1 MPAKDIYHDLVRNA
15 LEREGWT
22 ITHDPLLLQVGG
34 VEMSI
39 DLGAE
44 ILIAAEKAGQKIA
57 VEVKSFVG
65 LSAINEFY
73 GALGQYLNYRKALK
87 EQEPE
92 RLLFLAVPAD
102 TYDAFF
108 TLRFI
113 EETIQIYQL
122 NLIVYDTNT
131 EVIREWLK

>member
-34 VEMSI
+34 VEMSV

-44 ILIAAEKAGQKIA
+44 KLIAAEKEGQKIA
-57 VEVKSFVG
+57 VEVKSFAG
-65 LSAINEFY
+65 SSAINEFHK
-73 GALGQYLNYRKALK
+73 ALGQFLNYRDALE

-92 RLLFLAVPAD
+92 RLLFLAVPFE

-108 TLRFI
+108 SLRFI
-113 EETIQIYQL
+113 QDSIHRYQL
-122 NLIVYDTNT
+122 KLIVYNT
-131 EVIREWLK
+131 DSEVIVKWLK

>member
-44 ILIAAEKAGQKIA
+44 ILIAAEKEGQKIA
-57 VEVKSFVG
+57 V
-65 LSAINEFY
+65 Y
-73 GALGQYLNYRKALK
+73 
-87 EQEPE
+87 
-92 RLLFLAVPAD
+92 
-102 TYDAFF
+102 
-108 TLRFI
+108 
-113 EETIQIYQL
+113 
-122 NLIVYDTNT
+122 NT
-131 EVIREWLK
+131 DREVIRRYCACFSSAV

>member
-44 ILIAAEKAGQKIA
+44 ILIAAEKEGQKIA
-57 VEVKSFVG
+57 VEVKSFVR
-65 LSAINEFY
+65 LSAMNEFH
-73 GALGQYLNYRKALK
+73 GALGQYLNYRKALA

-102 TYDAFF
+102 IYDTFF

-113 EETIQIYQL
+113 AETIQSYQL
-122 NLIVYDTNT
+122 KLVVYNT
-131 EVIREWLK
+131 DREVIRQWLK

>member
-15 LEREGWT
+15 LEHEGWT

-44 ILIAAEKAGQKIA
+44 LLIAAEKEGQKIA
-57 VEVKSFVG
+57 VEVKSFVS
-65 LSAINEFY
+65 LSAMNEFH
-73 GALGQYLNYRKALK
+73 GALGQYLNYRKALA
-87 EQEPE
+87 EQDPE

-102 TYDAFF
+102 VYDSFF
-108 TLRFI
+108 ALKFI
-113 EETIQIYQL
+113 AETIQSYQL
-122 NLIVYDTNT
+122 KLVVYDTNS
-131 EVIREWLK
+131 EVIRTWLK